1 MTTQG
6 YSIGVLGNLTG
17 LSADTLRYYEK
28 IGLLQNISRNSGQRR
43 YTQKHLEQLQFIRRA
58 QSMDFSL
65 AEIAQ
70 LLQLRIDPVS
80 SRNEVRELA
89 EEKLEAINQRIE
101 TLKKLQKELK
111 GLVDDCHHGDPGAC
125 PVIIGLE
132 K

>member
-89 EEKLEAINQRIE
+89 EEKLEAIDQRI
-101 TLKKLQKELK
+101 
-111 GLVDDCHHGDPGAC
+111 AY
-125 PVIIGLE
+125 
-132 K
+132 